1 MRLWR
6 ISSYP
11 GLSGL
16 GGTFVDGRWHT
27 KPRHVIYAAEHPA
40 LAMVEVLAHMNL
52 SIDSIPITLRLIS
65 IDVAKRA
72 KRSPSPELPTGWQAN
87 QPATRRLGNQWLDA
101 GDALLLPVPSAIL
114 PESRNYL
121 INPQHSQAARGL
133 VENDHGPFWIDPRF
147 VR

>member
-27 KPRHVIYAAEHPA
+27 KPRRVIYAAEHPA

-52 SIDSIPITLRLIS
+52 SIDSIPTTLRLIS

-72 KRSPSPELPTGWQAN
+72 KRAPMPELPSGWQAN
-87 QPATRRLGNQWLDA
+87 QPTTRRVGNQWLDG

-114 PESRNYL
+114 PESQNFL
-121 INPQHSQAARGL
+121 INPQHAQAARAL
-133 VENDHGPFWIDPRF
+133 VETDHGPFWIDPRF

>member
-27 KPRHVIYAAEHPA
+27 KPRRVIYAAEHPA
-40 LAMVEVLAHMNL
+40 LAMIEVLAHMNL

-72 KRSPSPELPTGWQAN
+72 KRSPSPELPDGWQAN
-87 QPATRRLGNQWLDA
+87 QPATRRVGNQWLDS

-121 INPQHSQAARGL
+121 INPQHPQAARGL
-133 VENDHGPFWIDPRF
+133 VETDRGPFWIDPRF

>member
-11 GLSGL
+11 GLTGL
-16 GGTFVDGRWHT
+16 GGTYVDGRWHT
-27 KPRHVIYAAEHPA
+27 KPRRVIYAAEHPA

-52 SIDSIPITLRLIS
+52 SIDNVPIGLRLIS

-72 KRSPSPELPTGWQAN
+72 KRAPQPELPSGWQAN
-87 QPATRRLGNQWLDA
+87 QPTTRRIGNQWLDA

-121 INPQHSQAARGL
+121 INPLHPQAARTL
-133 VENDHGPFWIDPRF
+133 VETDHGPFWVDPRF
-147 VR
+147 IR

>member
-27 KPRHVIYAAEHPA
+27 KPRRVIYAAEHPA

-72 KRSPSPELPTGWQAN
+72 KRSQSPELPSGWQAN
-87 QPATRRLGNQWLDA
+87 QPATRRLGNQWLDN

-121 INPQHSQAARGL
+121 INPQHPQAARGL
-133 VENDHGPFWIDPRF
+133 VETDHGPFWIDPRF